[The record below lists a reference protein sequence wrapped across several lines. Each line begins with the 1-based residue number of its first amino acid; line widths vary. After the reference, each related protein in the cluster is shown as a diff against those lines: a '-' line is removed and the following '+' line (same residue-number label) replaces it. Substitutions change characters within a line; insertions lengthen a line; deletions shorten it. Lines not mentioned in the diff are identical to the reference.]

1 MKLHFLIT
9 GLVLLFLASF
19 LMVYSRAPQVIG
31 LEGFMDAASTQSMIS
46 KLEKDLADMKS
57 KDPSADNSALVMQIT
72 ELKQK
77 LAQMIGASSS
87 NPAATVGGFTSYFLE
102 EAGGSGPAYQPIGA
116 FDGVKLVP
124 SNGESQYRNTLPNEP
139 LMGPAFKVGDDN
151 LFMFKNNQCKPEC
164 CGASYA
170 CDGGCVCSTP
180 EQRKMINMRGG
191 NRTVEDGF

>member
-1 MKLHFLIT
+1 MKLHFLLT

-19 LMVYSRAPQVIG
+19 LMVYSRAPQVVG
-31 LEGFMDAASTQSMIS
+31 LEGFEDAAALTTKIATKEAQLAQMKVEEPST
-46 KLEKDLADMKS
+46 
-57 KDPSADNSALVMQIT
+57 DNSALVMEIND
-72 ELKQK
+72 LKIQ
-77 LAQMIGASSS
+77 LAKMEGAPSS
-87 NPAATVGGFTSYFLE
+87 NPVATMGGFTSYFLE

-124 SNGESQYRNTLPNEP
+124 SNGQSQYRNTLPNEP